1 LLLLFISLI
10 TLDAT
15 ASNTTINDEKIAKS
29 SWRELNLT
37 TAENA
42 WLNNRTQLKMGI
54 DRNFI
59 PYEWIDEKGQYTGIS
74 ADYIR
79 LLETRLEIPIVP
91 VTNKTS
97 WSEVLQAARDGEFD
111 FMSCLVKTKEREE
124 YLIFSQSYV
133 SSSAVIIS
141 EQASGYIGTLDKLEH
156 KTVAIPRGHFTNE
169 LLRLE
174 YPLIN
179 IVNTATMKEALSLV
193 AQGKAHAFVGDAT
206 AASFVMKQEGL
217 LNLSFSGHTD
227 YKSNFSLGIFH
238 KNPLLLNI
246 LNKALASIS
255 KTERDKI
262 FDHWRGLKVT
272 QGVPIEKLA
281 FALAIVLI
289 LFLCF
294 LYWNYRLR
302 QSEEAHKLSEKRFKN
317 LVAATDGIVWEAD
330 ALTGNFTYISDNCVR
345 ILGYSHQDWLSQ
357 GFWSSHIH
365 PEDRKASVNFRQSH
379 SENLTEH
386 EFEYRFIND
395 KNEIVWIRDM
405 ISSIT
410 EDGKTS
416 VHRGLMLDITGQ
428 KKAEQLIKQSEYRF
442 RELIE
447 SLPTIA
453 VQGYNEKL
461 EVTYWNKASTA
472 LYGYSREEVA
482 GKRLQDLIL
491 PEQLCEELVQ
501 KHYNWLHKDIAI
513 ASAELE
519 LQHKDGS
526 AVPIYSSHAMLS
538 SDIHGK
544 ELFCIDI
551 SLAEQKKAYAELSHM
566 AHYDP
571 LTQLPN
577 RRNFNTRLNEAMKR
591 TLRNN
596 SKIAVMMIDLD
607 HFKEVN
613 DTLGHAYG
621 DLLLQESAKRLLE
634 CVRETDTVARLGGDE
649 FLLIIE
655 NVVDISTTER
665 IATNILKHVS
675 KPFLLNDNPSYIS
688 ASIGIVLYPNDA
700 QDQDELLKNADQAM
714 YVAKN
719 KGRNRFYYFTPQMEQ
734 LAQKRWR
741 MLNDLRDSIKL
752 NQLEMYYQPIIDLS
766 NGEIIKAEALIR
778 WNHPSGQIP
787 PLDFIPLAEESGL
800 IIDIGHW
807 IFSEV
812 IKHSAQWQ
820 LQVSVNVSPLQFQD
834 SYLCSNEFFNCI
846 PETGIGQHSLCIEI
860 TEGLLMA
867 QEAEVLNKLLTLRD
881 KGIEVSLDDFGTGYS
896 SLAYL
901 KQFDIDYL
909 KIDKS
914 FVKNL
919 APQNQDKVLCEA
931 IIVMAHTLGIK
942 VIAEGIETQSQ
953 HQLLKDMGCDFA
965 QGYYYDKPLCAKDFK
980 SKWISPKIFI
990 PA

>member
-1 LLLLFISLI
+1 MANDVPVNNIS
-10 TLDAT
+10 DQQG
-15 ASNTTINDEKIAKS
+15 
-29 SWRELNLT
+29 SWREFNLT
-37 TAENA
+37 AAENA
-42 WLNNRTQLKMGI
+42 WLDDKKLLKLGI
-54 DRNFI
+54 DRNFS
-59 PYEWIDEKGQYTGIS
+59 PYEWINKQGEYSGIS
-74 ADYIR
+74 ADYIH
-79 LLETRLEIPIVP
+79 LLEQRLEIPIVP
-91 VTNKTS
+91 VTNKAS

-111 FMSCLVKTKEREE
+111 FMSCLVKTKEREQ
-124 YLIFSQSYV
+124 YLLFSQSYV

-141 EQASGYIGTLDKLEH
+141 EQASGYIGTLDKLNN
-156 KTVAIPRGHFTNE
+156 KTVAIPKGHFTNE
-169 LLRLE
+169 RLRKD

-179 IVNTATMKEALSLV
+179 IVDTTTIKEALSLV
-193 AQGKAHAFVGDAT
+193 AQGKVNAFVGDAT
-206 AASFVMKQEGL
+206 AASFVMKKEGL

-227 YKSNFSLGIFH
+227 YKSDFSLGIFH
-238 KNPLLLNI
+238 KNPLLLSI

-255 KTERDKI
+255 ETERNII
-262 FDHWRGLKVT
+262 FDHWRGLKIT
-272 QGVPIEKLA
+272 QGIALEK
-281 FALAIVLI
+281 IVIGLIVILI
-289 LFLCF
+289 LFMSF

-345 ILGYSHQDWLSQ
+345 ILGYSHQDWLSPN
-357 GFWSSHIH
+357 FWASHIH
-365 PEDRKASVNFRQSH
+365 PEDREASVTFRQSH
-379 SENLTEH
+379 SENLTVH
-386 EFEYRFIND
+386 ELEYRFIND
-395 KNEIVWIRDM
+395 KGQVVWVRDM
-405 ISSIT
+405 ISSVT
-410 EDGKTS
+410 ENKKTAL
-416 VHRGLMLDITGQ
+416 HRGLMLDITDQ
-428 KKAEQLIKQSEYRF
+428 KKAELLIKQSEYRF

-453 VQGYNEKL
+453 VQGYNEQL

-472 LYGYSREEVA
+472 LYGYSREEVR
-482 GKRLQDLIL
+482 GKRLQDLII
-491 PEQLCEELVQ
+491 PVQVREELLK
-501 KHYNWLHKDIAI
+501 KHRDWLLQGIAI
-513 ASAELE
+513 PSAEIE

-526 AVPIYSSHAMLS
+526 TVPVYSSHAMLK
-538 SDIHGK
+538 SDTNGK

-577 RRNFNTRLNEAMKR
+577 RRTFNTRLSETMKD
-591 TLRNN
+591 THLNG

-621 DLLLQESAKRLLE
+621 DLLLQESAKRLLT
-634 CVRETDTVARLGGDE
+634 CVRKTDTVARLGGDE

-655 NVVDISTTER
+655 NAIDISTTER
-665 IATNILKHVS
+665 IANNILQEIS
-675 KPFLLNDNPSYIS
+675 KPFVLDESPSYIS

-700 QDQDELLKNADQAM
+700 EDQDELLKNADQAM
-714 YVAKN
+714 YVAKK
-719 KGRNRFYYFTPQMEQ
+719 KGRNRFYYFTPEMEL

-766 NGEIIKAEALIR
+766 NGKVIKAEALIR
-778 WNHPSGQIP
+778 WNHPDGQIP

-800 IIDIGHW
+800 IIDVGNW
-807 IFSEV
+807 VFAEV
-812 IKHSAQWQ
+812 IEQSAQWQ
-820 LQVSVNVSPLQFQD
+820 LQVCVNASPLQFQD
-834 SYLCSNEFFNCI
+834 NYFCSNEFFNCI
-846 PETGIGQHSLCIEI
+846 PNTGLGQRSLCIEI
-860 TEGLLMA
+860 TEGLLME
-867 QEAEVLNKLLTLRD
+867 QEGGVLEKLLTLRD

-919 APQNQDKVLCEA
+919 APNSQDKVLCEA

-942 VIAEGIETQSQ
+942 VIAEGIETAQQ

-965 QGYYYDKPLCAKDFK
+965 QGYFYDKPQ
-980 SKWISPKIFI
+980 
-990 PA
+990 PAAVFQSRWLAQLTLDS

>member
-1 LLLLFISLI
+1 M
-10 TLDAT
+10 AT
-15 ASNTTINDEKIAKS
+15 FNAMANDVPTNIVDTQPGV
-29 SWRELNLT
+29 WRELNLSA
-37 TAENA
+37 AENA
-42 WLNNRTQLKMGI
+42 WLNNKTQLTLGI
-54 DRNFI
+54 DRNFS
-59 PYEWIDEKGQYTGIS
+59 PYEWVNKRGEYSGIS
-74 ADYIR
+74 ADYIHI
-79 LLETRLEIPIVP
+79 LEQRLEIPIVP
-91 VTNKTS
+91 VTNKES
-97 WSEVLQAARDGEFD
+97 WSQVLQAARDGEFD

-124 YLIFSQSYV
+124 YLLFSQSYV

-141 EQASGYIGTLDKLEH
+141 EQASGYIGTLDKLEN
-156 KTVAIPRGHFTNE
+156 KTVAIPKGHFTDE
-169 LLRLE
+169 RLRKD

-179 IVNTATMKEALSLV
+179 IINTASMKDALSLV
-193 AQGKAHAFVGDAT
+193 AKGQADAFVGDAT
-206 AASFVMKQEGL
+206 AASFVMKKEAL

-227 YKSNFSLGIFH
+227 YKSDFSLGVYH
-238 KNPLLLNI
+238 KNPLLLSI

-255 KTERDKI
+255 ESERNSI
-262 FDHWRGLKVT
+262 FDHWRGLKIT
-272 QGVPIEKLA
+272 QGIPLEK
-281 FALAIVLI
+281 IVIGLIVILI
-289 LFLCF
+289 LFLSF

-302 QSEEAHKLSEKRFKN
+302 QSEEAHKLSEQRFKN

-345 ILGYSHQDWLSQ
+345 ILGYSHQDWLSPN
-357 GFWSSHIH
+357 FWASHIH
-365 PEDRKASVNFRQSH
+365 PEDRDASIAFRQNH
-379 SENLTEH
+379 SENLSVH
-386 EFEYRFIND
+386 ELEYRFIND
-395 KNEIVWIRDM
+395 KNEVVWVKDM

-410 EDGKTS
+410 ENKKTS
-416 VHRGLMLDITGQ
+416 LHRGLMLDITAHKQ
-428 KKAEQLIKQSEYRF
+428 AEFLIKQSEYRF

-472 LYGYSREEVA
+472 LYGYSREEVR
-482 GKRLQDLIL
+482 GKRLQDLII
-491 PEQLCEELVQ
+491 PAHIREELLQ
-501 KHYNWLHKDIAI
+501 KHQNWLDNGVAI
-513 ASAELE
+513 PSSEIE

-526 AVPIYSSHAMLS
+526 TVPIYSSHAMLRT
-538 SDIHGK
+538 DTNGK

-551 SLAEQKKAYAELSHM
+551 SLAEQKKAYAELTHM
-566 AHYDP
+566 AHYDS

-577 RRNFNTRLNEAMKR
+577 RRTFNTRLDEAMKEAR
-591 TLRNN
+591 LSN

-621 DLLLQESAKRLLE
+621 DLLLQESAKRLLT
-634 CVRETDTVARLGGDE
+634 CVRKIDTVARLGGDE

-655 NVVDISTTER
+655 NVIDISTTER
-665 IATNILKHVS
+665 IANNILAQLS
-675 KPFLLNDNPSYIS
+675 QPFLLNESPSYIS

-700 QDQDELLKNADQAM
+700 EDQDELLKNADQAM

-719 KGRNRFYYFTPQMEQ
+719 KGRNRFYYFTPEMEL

-752 NQLEMYYQPIIDLS
+752 NQLQMYYQPIIDLS
-766 NGEIIKAEALIR
+766 DGKVIKAEALIR
-778 WNHPSGQIP
+778 WNHPDGQIP

-800 IIDIGHW
+800 IIDVGNW
-807 IFSEV
+807 VFSEV
-812 IKHSAQWQ
+812 IKQSAQWQ
-820 LQVSVNVSPLQFQD
+820 LQVCVNASPLQFQD
-834 SYLCSNEFFNCI
+834 SYLCSDEFFDSI
-846 PETGIGQHSLCIEI
+846 LDTGMGQRSLCIEI
-860 TEGLLMA
+860 TESLLME
-867 QEAEVLNKLLTLRD
+867 QEGDVLEKLLTLRD

-919 APQNQDKVLCEA
+919 APKSQDKVLCEA

-942 VIAEGIETQSQ
+942 VIAEGIETEQQ
-953 HQLLKDMGCDFA
+953 HQLLQDMGCDFA
-965 QGYYYDKPLCAKDFK
+965 QGYFYDKPQPAAVFK
-980 SKWISPKIFI
+980 SRWLEP
-990 PA
+990 